1 VTHLFGILGRP
12 GRVYQEL
19 RDWLRRE
26 RKARQVM
33 EEWAADQA
41 MGTGTSRLSVKD
53 FDEIQWH
60 RLLGSLATP
69 LNLAILEA
77 RHVDMLHGRDLRIR
91 LLEQGFPPLSPDAI
105 RQRLRHMK
113 KKLAESRARS

>member
-1 VTHLFGILGRP
+1 
-12 GRVYQEL
+12 
-19 RDWLRRE
+19 
-26 RKARQVM
+26 M
-33 EEWAADQA
+33 EEWATEQE
-41 MGTGTSRLSVKD
+41 MGTGVLTLSAEE
-53 FDEIQWH
+53 FNGIQWH

-77 RHVDMLHGRDLRIR
+77 RRVDMLQGRDLRIR